1 MSDVNVSMSEISVD
15 RQYQDNE
22 STGSTVAQAPPHGAT
37 QCVQSSLALVMDL
50 LPPVCT
56 HLHTD
61 DAAAGDVSV
70 SLTDHCGTGC
80 RCCDPAV
87 ESHVVRVV
95 GQTFVVTL
103 RVWELCQTHTS
114 GPASDSRNKLQHL
127 ELSSGL
133 TSDDLLALGQPFF

>member
-1 MSDVNVSMSEISVD
+1 M
-15 RQYQDNE
+15 
-22 STGSTVAQAPPHGAT
+22 
-37 QCVQSSLALVMDL
+37 LLLVMFL
-50 LPPVCT
+50 C
-56 HLHTD
+56 
-61 DAAAGDVSV
+61 
-70 SLTDHCGTGC
+70 HCGTGC
-80 RCCDPAV
+80 RCCDPGV

-133 TSDDLLALGQPFF
+133 TSDDLLALGQPFFEKPRSQHNVRASLRQPTLLDVYCFISSDKQVTVSVISSAIPECRKFASVRVNSLLPSQA